1 MIALQGTQL
10 NMLQTIADIQES
22 TSLDAVE
29 DIQLVEEVGLDMG
42 VVKSTLNS
50 LAEAGYV
57 HLEKVETL
65 MGMGYAVS
73 LTPQGRAILTAK
85 V

>member
-1 MIALQGTQL
+1 MALQGTQL
-10 NMLQTIADIQES
+10 NMLQTIADVQES
-22 TSLDAVE
+22 TSFDAVE
-29 DIQLVEEVGLDMG
+29 DVQLAEEVGLDMN

-50 LAEAGYV
+50 LAEAGYI

-65 MGMGYAVS
+65 LGIGYTAS
-73 LTPQGRAILTAK
+73 LTPQGRAILAAK